1 MSTYRVIVSKSA
13 RKALLGLSKTNY
25 LRVSEK
31 IDELAND
38 PYPHEYK
45 SLKGKL
51 KGLCRIRAGN
61 YRILY
66 TVDEGELLID
76 IIEVGDRRDTYD

>member
-1 MSTYRVIVSKSA
+1 VSTYRVIVSKSA

-38 PYPHEYK
+38 PYPHGYK
-45 SLKGKL
+45 ALKGKL

-66 TVDEGELLID
+66 AVDAGELLID
-76 IIEVGDRRDTYD
+76 VIEVGDRRDIYD